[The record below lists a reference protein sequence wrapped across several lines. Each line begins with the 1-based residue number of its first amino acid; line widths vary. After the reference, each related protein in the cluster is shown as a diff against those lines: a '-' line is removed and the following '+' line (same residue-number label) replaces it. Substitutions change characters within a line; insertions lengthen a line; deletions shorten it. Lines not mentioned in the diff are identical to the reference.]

1 MAKFLWQVSY
11 TTQGVQGVVK
21 EGGSS
26 RRAMVNDLVA
36 GLGGTLEAF
45 YYAFGDD
52 DVYVIADLPD
62 NVTAAAVS
70 LAVGASGGATPQ
82 DGRVGHARGDRRGH
96 PEGGRLPGSGSLTDV
111 RPASWRP
118 SRYESL
124 SGLRMTDRRDAV
136 VFDVTIRLGQRA
148 HGNSARARR

>member
-11 TTQGVQGVVK
+11 TTQGVQGLVK

-26 RRAMVNDLVA
+26 RRAMVSDLVA

-52 DVYVIADLPD
+52 DVYVIAELPD

-70 LAVGASGGATPQ
+70 LAVGASGGARLRT
-82 DGRVGHARGDRRGH
+82 VALVS
-96 PEGGRLPGSGSLTDV
+96 PEEIDAATQKAVAYRAPG
-111 RPASWRP
+111 A
-118 SRYESL
+118 
-124 SGLRMTDRRDAV
+124 
-136 VFDVTIRLGQRA
+136 
-148 HGNSARARR
+148 

>member
-11 TTQGVQGVVK
+11 TTQGVQGLVK

-26 RRAMVNDLVA
+26 RRAMVSDLVA

-52 DVYVIADLPD
+52 DVYVIAELPD

-70 LAVGASGGATPQ
+70 LAVGASGGARLRT
-82 DGRVGHARGDRRGH
+82 VALVS
-96 PEGGRLPGSGSLTDV
+96 PEEIDAATKKAVAYRAPG
-111 RPASWRP
+111 A
-118 SRYESL
+118 
-124 SGLRMTDRRDAV
+124 
-136 VFDVTIRLGQRA
+136 
-148 HGNSARARR
+148 